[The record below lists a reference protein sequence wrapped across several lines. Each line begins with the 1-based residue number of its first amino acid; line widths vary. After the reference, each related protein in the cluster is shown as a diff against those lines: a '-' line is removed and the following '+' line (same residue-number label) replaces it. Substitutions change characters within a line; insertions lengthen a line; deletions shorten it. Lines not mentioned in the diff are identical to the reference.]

1 MKRVLED
8 YWRLLKTIGR
18 EQGGAIGGTIGRE
31 QEENR
36 EDYWRTIGK
45 ISKVTKIQNAVCGV
59 CE

>member
-36 EDYWRTIGK
+36 ERLLEDYWENSESEK
-45 ISKVTKIQNAVCGV
+45 NTKRCM
-59 CE
+59 